1 MAGRPR
7 STESALTK
15 ELEQRPERKERVSMA
30 ASANA
35 HAGLDRD
42 PRYWYYDF
50 DANKPGRIQ
59 QALDAGYEYV
69 QNSDGANVF
78 REKHGGKLVLMRIPI
93 ELRQQDFEAGQ
104 RKVNEQIGE
113 KVQTVNESGALPDYI
128 PKGDDG
134 RDRDRVA
141 TLEYGI

>member
-1 MAGRPR
+1 MSRPR
-7 STESALTK
+7 SEDAALSK
-15 ELEQRPERKERVSMA
+15 DVEQRPERQGRVSMA
-30 ASANA
+30 ATVRTYN
-35 HAGLDRD
+35 GLD
-42 PRYWYYDF
+42 PNYFYYEF

-69 QNSDGANVF
+69 QNSEGANVF
-78 REKHGGKLVLMRIPI
+78 REKHGGKLILMRITKD
-93 ELRQQDFEAGQ
+93 LRQQDFEAGQ

-113 KVQTVNESGALPDYI
+113 KVQNVNGSGSVPDYI

-141 TLEYGI
+141 TLDMGI

>member
-1 MAGRPR
+1 MSRPR
-7 STESALTK
+7 SEEAALSK
-15 ELEQRPERKERVSMA
+15 DVEQRPERKERISMA
-30 ASANA
+30 QQVRSYT
-35 HAGLDRD
+35 GLD
-42 PRYWYYDF
+42 PNYFYYEF

-78 REKHGGKLVLMRIPI
+78 REKHGGKLILMRITKD
-93 ELRQQDFEAGQ
+93 LRQQDFEAGQ

-113 KVQTVNESGALPDYI
+113 KVQAVNDSGSLPDYI

-141 TLEYGI
+141 TLDMGI

>member
-15 ELEQRPERKERVSMA
+15 DLEQRPERKERVSMA
-30 ASANA
+30 ATTRSYQW
-35 HAGLDRD
+35 LD
-42 PRYWYYDF
+42 PNYFYYEF

-113 KVQTVNESGALPDYI
+113 KVQSVNESGALPDYI

>member
-7 STESALTK
+7 STEAALTK
-15 ELEQRPERKERVSMA
+15 DLEQRPERKERVSMA
-30 ASANA
+30 ATARSYT
-35 HAGLDRD
+35 GLD
-42 PRYWYYDF
+42 PNYFYYEF

-78 REKHGGKLVLMRIPI
+78 REKHGGKLILMRITK

-113 KVQTVNESGALPDYI
+113 KVQSINSAGALPDYI
-128 PKGDDG
+128 PTGDDG
-134 RDRDRVA
+134 RERPHVA
-141 TLEYGI
+141 TLDMGI